1 MIFVESSVELINET
15 DNFKRIERAGRISY
29 KSEDKITEDSA
40 YPFFQRMCKNGHT
53 STLEHSVI
61 YVRSHD
67 PGAYMKMQELL
78 REYVE
83 NTGYPHYIRYSNWD
97 HDDTVYQ
104 SNDLEYGEGYPMGI
118 CLGKEHLFSGNIRA
132 WRKLCEKYGG
142 ENILCDLFYD
152 HPAFHD
158 IFVARDIKLYGKELG
173 NEDKIYTKD
182 VIEIVDSIPLDRN
195 EFEYAYIHY
204 PVTLKIVGDRGVI
217 DEYARHR
224 SCGITIE
231 SSRYVNY
238 SKNGV
243 TFVFPWWFTEMK
255 DSPKYASLAGDFG
268 NRCYDTELA
277 YQEWIKKCNIP
288 QMARGNLTLWVK
300 SEGAFTATVQQ
311 WIDILKLRDAAGA
324 HPDAQKIA
332 KMIEKV
338 LVEDV
343 GVEDIWG
350 VKGNDGLSHNTNTEE

>member
-1 MIFVESSVELINET
+1 
-15 DNFKRIERAGRISY
+15 
-29 KSEDKITEDSA
+29 
-40 YPFFQRMCKNGHT
+40 MCKNGHT

-83 NTGYPHYIRYSNWD
+83 NTGYPHYIRYSQWD

-104 SNDLEYGEGYPMGI
+104 PNDPEYGEGYPMGI
-118 CLGKEHLFSGNIRA
+118 CFGKEHLFSGNIRA
-132 WRKLCEKYGG
+132 WRKLCEKYAG

-158 IFVARDIKLYGKELG
+158 IFVARDVKLYGDVELYGKELG
-173 NEDKIYTKD
+173 NEDKIYTED
-182 VIEIVDSIPLDRN
+182 MIEIVDSIPLDRD
-195 EFEYAYIHY
+195 EFEYVYLHY

-217 DEYARHR
+217 DEYCRHR
-224 SCGITIE
+224 SSSPTVE
-231 SSRYVNY
+231 STRYVNY

-311 WIDILKLRDAAGA
+311 WIDIIKLRDAAGA

-343 GVEDIWG
+343 GIEDLWG
-350 VKGNDGLSHNTNTEE
+350 VKSDE

>member
-1 MIFVESSVELINET
+1 VQFVEPSVELINET

-29 KSEDKITEDSA
+29 KSEDKITDESA
-40 YPFFQRMCKNGHT
+40 LPFFQRMVKNGHT
-53 STLEHSVI
+53 SVLEHSVI

-67 PGAYMKMQELL
+67 PNSYTKMRELL
-78 REYVE
+78 TEYTE
-83 NTGYPHYIRYSNWD
+83 KTGYPHYIRYSQWESD
-97 HDDTVYQ
+97 DELYHTHDPEFGD
-104 SNDLEYGEGYPMGI
+104 EYPLGACI
-118 CLGKEHLFSGNIRA
+118 GKEHIFSGNIRA
-132 WRKLCEKYGG
+132 WRKLCETYAG
-142 ENILCDLFYD
+142 ENILCNLFYD

-158 IFVARDIKLYGKELG
+158 IFVARDVKLYGKELG
-173 NEDKIYTKD
+173 NEDKVYTEDMIK
-182 VIEIVDSIPLDRN
+182 IVDSIPLDRN
-195 EFEYAYIHY
+195 EFEHAYMHY

-217 DEYARHR
+217 DEYCRHR
-224 SCGITIE
+224 SASPTVE
-231 SSRYVNY
+231 STRYVNY

-277 YQEWIKKCNIP
+277 YQEWIKKCGVP

-343 GVEDIWG
+343 GIEDLWG
-350 VKGNDGLSHNTNTEE
+350 VKSDE

>member
-1 MIFVESSVELINET
+1 MQFVEPSVELINET

-29 KSEDKITEDSA
+29 KSEDKITDESA
-40 YPFFQRMCKNGHT
+40 LPFFQRMVKNGHT
-53 STLEHSVI
+53 SVLEHSVI

-67 PGAYMKMQELL
+67 PNSYTKMRELL
-78 REYVE
+78 TEYTE
-83 NTGYPHYIRYSNWD
+83 KTGYPHYIRYSQWESD
-97 HDDTVYQ
+97 DELYHTHDPEFGD
-104 SNDLEYGEGYPMGI
+104 EYPLGACI
-118 CLGKEHLFSGNIRA
+118 GKEHIFSGNIRA
-132 WRKLCEKYGG
+132 WRKLCETYAG
-142 ENILCDLFYD
+142 ENILCNLFYD

-158 IFVARDIKLYGKELG
+158 IFVARDVKLYGKELG
-173 NEDKIYTKD
+173 NEDKVYTEDMIK
-182 VIEIVDSIPLDRN
+182 IVDSIPLDRN
-195 EFEYAYIHY
+195 EFEHAYMHY

-217 DEYARHR
+217 DEYCRHR
-224 SCGITIE
+224 SASPTVE
-231 SSRYVNY
+231 STRYVNY

-277 YQEWIKKCNIP
+277 YQEWIKKCGVP

-343 GVEDIWG
+343 GIEDLWG
-350 VKGNDGLSHNTNTEE
+350 VKSDE